1 MAKEKQA
8 NEPQAETKDENKNIV
23 KITDAGPC
31 KKKVSVEIPATKI
44 SKAFDGQYEDLRK
57 NALVP
62 GFRKGRAPRRLL
74 EKRFGKESS
83 LQVKLK
89 LLADASEAALKD
101 NNIESLGEPDIDH
114 EKIELPATGPMKFEF
129 EIEVRPDIKL
139 PGLEGIPVEKPKLEV
154 TDDDVEKEIAE
165 LQKRLGT
172 WKPKDGKIALDD
184 QVIADVTL
192 KSDSETEKMANTEIT
207 IRKRGFVGKVVID
220 DLDKLLVGA
229 KAGDVKTASTD
240 VPSSFYEEKY
250 RGKKVDVEIK
260 INDVKELAPA
270 ELNESFFKRI
280 GVPNKEELK
289 TNLRQRGQRDL
300 ERQQHDV
307 MRQEVRQ
314 YLLGKVD
321 FDLPEDVVA
330 DQSRSILQRQ
340 YTRLLLQGLKAEDV
354 QKQMEQL
361 KTASQQQAEES
372 LKSYFIMDAVAK
384 KFDIKATDEE
394 INGYIAQA
402 AMYRQ
407 VRPEKLRE
415 QMARDGSLVEAALEI
430 REIKCIDKILESAK
444 ITEVAPEKLAAKHA
458 KAAGGEP
465 SRTEHKHE
473 HAKKPASTEHHRTE
487 KAEEKADRAEKKV
500 ERAEKEVDRAE
511 KKVEKAEKK
520 VDKAEKKA
528 EKAEKEVDKA
538 AKAEKKAEK
547 AEPKPVLDRDRGKPA
562 KTAKKLSPAKKSD
575 KKK

>member
-8 NEPQAETKDENKNIV
+8 NEPQAETKDEIKNIV

-31 KKKVSVEIPATKI
+31 KKKISVEIPAETI
-44 SKAFDGQYEDLRK
+44 AKAFDGQYEDLRK

-101 NNIESLGEPDIDH
+101 NNVESLGEPDIDH

-139 PGLEGIPVEKPKLEV
+139 PELEGIPVAKPKLEV
-154 TDDDVEKEIAE
+154 TDADVEKEIAE

-172 WKPKDGKIALDD
+172 WKPKDGKIAAAD
-184 QVIADVTL
+184 QIIADVTL
-192 KSDSETEKMANTEIT
+192 KCDGQTEKMANTEIH
-207 IRKRGFVGKVVID
+207 IHHRGFVGKVVVD

-229 KAGDVKTASTD
+229 KTGDVKTTTTD
-240 VPSSFYEEKY
+240 VPSSFHEEQY

-260 INDVKELAPA
+260 ISDVKELVPA
-270 ELNESFFKRI
+270 ELNEAFFKRI
-280 GVPNKEELK
+280 GVPNADDLK
-289 TNLRQRGQRDL
+289 ANIRQRGERDL
-300 ERQQHDV
+300 ERQQRDAI
-307 MRQEVRQ
+307 RQEVRQ

-340 YTRLLLQGLKAEDV
+340 YTRMLLQGAKAEEI

-361 KTASQQQAEES
+361 KAASQQQAEES
-372 LKSYFIMDAVAK
+372 LRSYFIMDTVAK

-415 QMARDGSLVEAALEI
+415 QMSRDGSLVEAALEI
-430 REIKCIDKILESAK
+430 REIKCIDKILETAK
-444 ITEVAPEKLAAKHA
+444 ISEVAPEKIAAKHKKAEA
-458 KAAGGEP
+458 KP
-465 SRTEHKHE
+465 
-473 HAKKPASTEHHRTE
+473 AKKEAPKREAEKKTE
-487 KAEEKADRAEKKV
+487 KAEKPAPKKETTKKEEKPTRG
-500 ERAEKEVDRAE
+500 ERGRT
-511 KKVEKAEKK
+511 
-520 VDKAEKKA
+520 
-528 EKAEKEVDKA
+528 
-538 AKAEKKAEK
+538 
-547 AEPKPVLDRDRGKPA
+547 EPKKESKATPK
-562 KTAKKLSPAKKSD
+562 KTAP
-575 KKK
+575 KKKGK

>member
-1 MAKEKQA
+1 MAKEMDTTK
-8 NEPQAETKDENKNIV
+8 AETKDENKNIV

-31 KKKVSVEIPATKI
+31 KKKVSVEIPAAKI

-114 EKIELPATGPMKFEF
+114 EKIELPATGPMTFEF

-139 PGLEGIPVEKPKLEV
+139 PALEGIPVEKPKLEV
-154 TDDDVEKEIAE
+154 TDADVEKEITE

-172 WKPKDGKIALDD
+172 WKPKDGKIAADD

-260 INDVKELAPA
+260 INDVKELVPA

-280 GVPNKEELK
+280 GVPNKEELE
-289 TNLRQRGQRDL
+289 TNIRQRGERDL
-300 ERQQHDV
+300 ERQQRDV

-340 YTRLLLQGLKAEDV
+340 YTRLLLQGLKAEEV

-372 LKSYFIMDAVAK
+372 LRSYFIMDAVAK

-458 KAAGGEP
+458 KAEAKP
-465 SRTEHKHE
+465 
-473 HAKKPASTEHHRTE
+473 AKKEAP
-487 KAEEKADRAEKKV
+487 KK
-500 ERAEKEVDRAE
+500 EP
-511 KKVEKAEKK
+511 
-520 VDKAEKKA
+520 EKKA
-528 EKAEKEVDKA
+528 EKPEKK
-538 AKAEKKAEK
+538 EKKAEK
-547 AEPKPVLDRDRGKPA
+547 AEPKKVA
-562 KTAKKLSPAKKSD
+562 KTEKKTPQAKKSD